1 MDHDSHVRHIS
12 LAREFPTKG
21 IPLKGKCA
29 SQISLAR
36 EFPCKGNFLAK
47 GNVLHILPKPA
58 ERRREEDGGQ
68 GSAGPLLAGRAGRG
82 ERLESREYYLCIS
95 SV

>member
-1 MDHDSHVRHIS
+1 LKGKCAAQIF
-12 LAREFPTKG
+12 LAREFPYEG
-21 IPLKGKCA
+21 N
-29 SQISLAR
+29 SLA
-36 EFPCKGNFLAK
+36 K
-47 GNVLHILPKPA
+47 A
-58 ERRREEDGGQ
+58 ERKGEEDGGQ